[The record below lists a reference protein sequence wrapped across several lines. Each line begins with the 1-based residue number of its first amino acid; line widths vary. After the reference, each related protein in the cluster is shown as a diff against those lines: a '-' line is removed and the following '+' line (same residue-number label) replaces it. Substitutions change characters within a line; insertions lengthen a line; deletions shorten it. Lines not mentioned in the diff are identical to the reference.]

1 MVIGLPK
8 SGHEHRHDARRRD
21 ADEAPLQPSLILFK
35 GE

>member
-8 SGHEHRHDARRRD
+8 SGHEHRHDAQRRD
-21 ADEAPLQPSLILFK
+21 ADEAPLQPNLILFK